1 MSTSST
7 RSIQSIPSTPSTP
20 SSPLF
25 TRPRWFD
32 RNIRRRQLADQVAR
46 SGTATFG
53 FRQMPEQEKP
63 RAVMRHFDRV
73 APRYDLMNNLLSFG
87 IQLVWKRLAIR
98 AMGIKTGDRVLDL
111 CGGTA
116 DLALLAARKSGRTG
130 RAVVCDM
137 NRCMMAGGTAKVR
150 AAGASDRIAFVQAD
164 AEKIPFAD
172 RSFDAAMV
180 GFAIRNLTHMED
192 GFREMH
198 RVLRPGGIMMCLEF
212 SKPVNPVF
220 RRLYDFYSFTV
231 MPFLG
236 ELLVGNREGY
246 RCLPETIRLFAL
258 PEELSSVL
266 EDIGFTG
273 VRFRRLTNGIA
284 TVHTAIRV

>member
-1 MSTSST
+1 MPPSSA
-7 RSIQSIPSTPSTP
+7 P

-32 RNIRRRQLADQVAR
+32 RAIRRQQLADPVAR
-46 SGTATFG
+46 TGTATFG
-53 FRQMPEQEKP
+53 FRLLAEHEKP

-87 IQLVWKRLAIR
+87 IQLVWKRVAVA
-98 AMGIKTGDRVLDL
+98 AMGLKPGDRVLDL

-116 DLALLAARKSGRTG
+116 DLALLAARKTG
-130 RAVVCDM
+130 RAVVCDL
-137 NRCMMAGGTAKVR
+137 NRAMMAGGAAKVR
-150 AAGASDRIAFVQAD
+150 AAGMTGQVAFVQAD

-172 RSFDAAMV
+172 GSFDAAMV
-180 GFAIRNLTHMED
+180 GFGIRNLTHLEE

-198 RVLRPGGIMMCLEF
+198 RVLRPGGVMMCLEF

-220 RRLYDFYSFTV
+220 RWLYDFYSFTV

-236 ELLVGNREGY
+236 EMLVGNREGY
-246 RCLPETIRLFAL
+246 RCLPETIRLFSL
-258 PEELSSVL
+258 PGELSGVL
-266 EDIGFTG
+266 EGLGFTA
-273 VRFRRLTNGIA
+273 VRFRRMTNGIA
-284 TVHTAIRV
+284 VVHTARRP

>member
-1 MSTSST
+1 MS
-7 RSIQSIPSTPSTP
+7 IKTPVAP
-20 SSPLF
+20 ADF
-25 TRPRWFD
+25 HRPRWFD
-32 RNIRRRQLADQVAR
+32 RDTRRRQLADQVAR

-53 FRQMPEQEKP
+53 FRQMPAREKA

-87 IQLVWKRLAIR
+87 IQLVWKRLAVNQ
-98 AMGIKTGDRVLDL
+98 MGLKPGDRVLDV

-116 DLALLAARKSGRTG
+116 DLALLAVRKTGATG
-130 RAVVCDM
+130 RAVVCDL
-137 NRCMMAGGTAKVR
+137 NRSMMAFGAAKVA
-150 AAGASDRIAFVQAD
+150 AAGRTDRVAFVQAD

-172 RSFDAAMV
+172 AGFDAAMV
-180 GFAIRNLTHMED
+180 GFGIRNLTHMED

-198 RVLRPGGIMMCLEF
+198 RALRPGGVMMCLEF
-212 SKPVNPVF
+212 SRPANPVF
-220 RRLYDFYSFTV
+220 RGLYDFYSFTV

-258 PEELSSVL
+258 PDELSAIL
-266 EDIGFTG
+266 EGIGFTD
-273 VRFRRLTNGIA
+273 VRYRCLTNGIA
-284 TVHTAIRV
+284 AVHTAIRA